1 MPHCQTLQSF
11 SYTDSPHKIRDDLAG
26 SYREYWARLAK
37 PGSWWTGAER
47 VAIAQESRNAVDCEF
62 CAQRKQALSPYNF
75 AGEHQHDGVLD
86 PRVVDAIHRI
96 VTDQTRITQAYVE
109 ENEAAGFSKE
119 QYVELSGIVTVTFS
133 IDEFNR
139 ALGLPLEPL
148 PKAEDGDPNHYRPAH
163 AADGTGFVPM
173 IPAAGNVGAEA
184 DLWPPGAN
192 ANVLRAYSVVPDAVR
207 DWMLVGDA
215 QYLSMAGMQIFA
227 GDTGRS
233 IDRMQIELVAARVS
247 AHNECFY

>member
-1 MPHCQTLQSF
+1 MPAF
-11 SYTDSPHKIRDDLAG
+11 SYSQSPYKIREDLGAA
-26 SYREYWARLAK
+26 YREYWSRLAK

-47 VAIAQESRNAVDCEF
+47 VAIAQESRNAVSCSY
-62 CAQRKQALSPYNF
+62 CAQRKEALSPYNF
-75 AGEHQHDGVLD
+75 AGEHEHDGVLD
-86 PRVVDAIHRI
+86 PLVVDAVHRI
-96 VTDQTRITQAYVE
+96 VTDQTRITESYVHD
-109 ENEAAGFSKE
+109 NESAGFSKE
-119 QYVELSGIVTVTFS
+119 QYVELSSIVTVTFS

-139 ALGLPLEPL
+139 ALNLPLEPL
-148 PKAEDGDPNHYRPAH
+148 PEAEDGEPSHYRPAH
-163 AADGTGFVPM
+163 AAEGTGFVPM
-173 IPAAGNVGAEA
+173 IPADGNVGAEA
-184 DLWPPGAN
+184 DLWPEGAN

-247 AHNECFY
+247 SHNECFY

>member
-1 MPHCQTLQSF
+1 MQAF
-11 SYTDSPHKIRDDLAG
+11 SYSQSPYPIRDDLSAA
-26 SYREYWARLAK
+26 YREYWARLAR

-47 VAIAQESRNAVDCEF
+47 AAIAQESRYAVTCGF
-62 CAQRKQALSPYNF
+62 CADRKQALSPYGF
-75 AGEHQHDGVLD
+75 DGEHEHAGVLD
-86 PRVVDAIHRI
+86 PLAVDAVHRI
-96 VTDQTRITQAYVE
+96 ITDQTRITQRYVDGNQLE
-109 ENEAAGFSKE
+109 GMSKE
-119 QYVELSGIVTVTFS
+119 QYVELAGIAVVTFS

-148 PKAEDGDPNHYRPAH
+148 PEPEAGEATHYRPAH
-163 AADGTGFVPM
+163 AAEGTGFVPM
-173 IPAAGNVGAEA
+173 IPADGNVGQEA
-184 DLWPPGAN
+184 DLWPEGAN
-192 ANVLRAYSVVPDAVR
+192 ANVLRAFSVVPDAVR

-247 AHNECFY
+247 SHNECFY

>member
-1 MPHCQTLQSF
+1 MQPF
-11 SYTDSPHKIRDDLAG
+11 SYTDSPYTIREDLPQA
-26 SYREYWARLAK
+26 YREFWARLAK

-47 VAIAQESRNAVDCEF
+47 VAIAQESRNAVSCGF
-62 CAQRKQALSPYNF
+62 CAERKQALSPYNF
-75 AGEHQHDGVLD
+75 AGEHEQAGALD
-86 PRVVDAIHRI
+86 PLVVDAVHRI
-96 VTDQTRITQAYVE
+96 ITDQTRITQTYVQN
-109 ENEAAGFSKE
+109 NETAGLSRE

-148 PKAEDGDPNHYRPAH
+148 PDPEAGEPSHYRPAS
-163 AADGTGFVPM
+163 AVEGTGFVPM
-173 IPAAGNVGAEA
+173 IPADGNVGPET
-184 DLWPPGAN
+184 DLWPAGAN
-192 ANVLRAYSVVPDAVR
+192 ANVLRAYSVVPNAVR

-215 QYLSMAGMQIFA
+215 QYLSMSGMQIFA

-247 AHNECFY
+247 SHNECFY

>member
-1 MPHCQTLQSF
+1 MQPF
-11 SYTDSPHKIRDDLAG
+11 SYEDSPYPVREDLSQA
-26 SYREYWARLAK
+26 YREFWGRLAK
-37 PGSWWTGAER
+37 PGSWFTGAER
-47 VAIAQESRNAVDCEF
+47 VAIAKESRNAVSCGF

-75 AGEHQHDGVLD
+75 SGEHEHDGVLD
-86 PRVVDAIHRI
+86 ARVVDAVHRI
-96 VTDQTRITQAYVE
+96 ITDQTRITQSFVQD
-109 ENEAAGFSKE
+109 NEAAGLSKE

-139 ALGLPLEPL
+139 ALSLPLEPL
-148 PKAEDGDPNHYRPAH
+148 PIPQVGEPNHYRPSH

-173 IPAAGNVGAEA
+173 IPADGNVGAEA
-184 DLWPPGAN
+184 DLWPEGAN

-207 DWMLVGDA
+207 DWMNVGNA

-227 GDTGRS
+227 GDVGRS

-247 AHNECFY
+247 SHNECFY